1 MVMLLKKLQSKNMIK
16 EIQKGMKIHN
26 MICKSMLYR
35 HPIRI
40 KNAIIQLMSVKMV
53 NISHWEMFK
62 IAIQYSLKILC
73 LQNKSA
79 KTNK

>member
-1 MVMLLKKLQSKNMIK
+1 
-16 EIQKGMKIHN
+16 MKIHN
-26 MICKSMLYR
+26 TICKSMLYR

-62 IAIQYSLKILC
+62 IVFQYSLKIFIII
-73 LQNKSA
+73 QNKSA